1 MTLTTEQLDKHTREE
16 LLELIKKQLPLV
28 AEVERLQRREVKPD
42 EIRQR
47 QITELPIGKPM
58 VILNV
63 ASEE

>member
-28 AEVERLQRREVKPD
+28 AEVERLRRREVKPD